1 MKFRWSPRALKDAK
15 RLKTWWRRHRPKA
28 PDLFEEELSAALRQI
43 GSMPTL
49 GSVYEQGEHDE
60 SVEVRRLLMPKTRNY
75 IFYVVE
81 GAAIVRVVCVWG
93 GPKERGPKL

>member
-28 PDLFEEELSAALRQI
+28 PDLFEEELRGALRQI
-43 GSMPTL
+43 GSMPNL
-49 GSVYEQGEHDE
+49 GAVYEHGEHDE

-75 IFYVVE
+75 IFYAVE
-81 GAAIVRVVCVWG
+81 ETVIRVLSVWG
-93 GPKERGPKL
+93 APKGRGPKL